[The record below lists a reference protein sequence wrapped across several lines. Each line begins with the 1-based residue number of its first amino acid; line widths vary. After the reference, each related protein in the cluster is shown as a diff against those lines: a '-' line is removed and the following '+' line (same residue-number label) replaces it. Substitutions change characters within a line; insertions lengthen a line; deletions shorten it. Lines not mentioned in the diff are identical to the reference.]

1 MHSTEKPALTHHE
14 AVQEV
19 YRWTPQ
25 IRDYDR
31 FMHIGARW
39 VPYTMYFHEKMFRS
53 PTINTDALGF
63 RYTEF
68 DGKRPI
74 ARHQRVYATL
84 GEKMATDEVHALSMK
99 TFTPAEWAAQQA

>member
-1 MHSTEKPALTHHE
+1 MTAQELESIIRAGLPCDHLTVEGDGRHWF
-14 AVQEV
+14 A
-19 YRWTPQ
+19 
-25 IRDYDR
+25 
-31 FMHIGARW
+31 
-39 VPYTMYFHEKMFRS
+39 
-53 PTINTDALGF
+53 TIVSA
-63 RYTEF
+63 EF